1 MTTSTPDASPGS
13 VLTRAQW
20 RCECRG
26 ECGRPSSH
34 LDPHQSRCLALHQYP
49 DPTTGDAV
57 QLQVQLLGRR
67 GAQAICLPCLDQHR
81 PPAPDPAGQLAGQTS
96 ILDVLPEAG
105 AS

>member
-1 MTTSTPDASPGS
+1 MTTSTPSPGS

-26 ECGRPSSH
+26 ECGRPASH
-34 LDPHQSRCLALHQYP
+34 LDPQQSRCLARHQYP
-49 DPTTGDAV
+49 DPTTGHAV
-57 QLQVQLLGRR
+57 RLLVQPVGRH
-67 GAQAICLPCLDQHR
+67 GIQAICPTCLDQHR
-81 PPAPDPAGQLAGQTS
+81 LPAPPQPGQLAGQTS